1 MKKPTHNLFLQL
13 IQAVIVVTKQ
23 LLRASGACVHMG
35 M

>member
-13 IQAVIVVTKQ
+13 IQDVIVAIKQ
-23 LLRASGACVHMG
+23 LLWASGVRVHIG